1 MEDNEFLKNLEIQR
15 IMELIHR
22 LNLTQLFNIHA
33 LLVRYTADD

>member
-1 MEDNEFLKNLEIQR
+1 MEESAFIRELQIKR
-15 IMELIHR
+15 IMEMIQR